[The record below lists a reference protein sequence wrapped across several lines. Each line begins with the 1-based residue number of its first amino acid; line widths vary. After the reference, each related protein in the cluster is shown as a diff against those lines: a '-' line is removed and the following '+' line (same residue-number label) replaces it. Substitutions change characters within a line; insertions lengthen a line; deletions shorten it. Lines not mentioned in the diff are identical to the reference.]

1 MVRIEL
7 QHTQRRETFSPEP
20 TLQHAAVCAPF
31 RKRDERSAFH
41 VTSTLDRRMVGVSNY
56 DQSLGKDR
64 NMFQD
69 ARGRRLSSEGSVQSA
84 VGYFG
89 HEVIVRT
96 RRQFQAYFRVA
107 SMKVR
112 KYAVA
117 DLRSCFPAPRASAR
131 PSAS

>member
-7 QHTQRRETFSPEP
+7 QHAQRRETFSPEP
-20 TLQHAAVCAPF
+20 TLQHAAVCASF

-41 VTSTLDRRMVGVSNY
+41 VTSTPDRRMVGVGNY

-69 ARGRRLSSEGSVQSA
+69 ARDRRLSSEGSVQTA

-89 HEVIVRT
+89 HEVIVGT
-96 RRQFQAYFRVA
+96 RRQFQTHFRIT
-107 SMKVR
+107 SMKR
-112 KYAVA
+112 RQYA
-117 DLRSCFPAPRASAR
+117 R
-131 PSAS
+131 